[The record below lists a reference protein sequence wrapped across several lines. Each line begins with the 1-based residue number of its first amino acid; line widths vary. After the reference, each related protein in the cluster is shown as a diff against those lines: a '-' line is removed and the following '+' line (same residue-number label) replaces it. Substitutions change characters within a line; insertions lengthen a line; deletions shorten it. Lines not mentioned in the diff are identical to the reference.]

1 MSNDQ
6 LISSLVRSDRVGI
19 RSRTGVGAKPWGWLA
34 TSISYGDL
42 WLTESGEMGFAKVKW
57 YDQDWRTH
65 ISAVTANEIPKEAA
79 YRTGAAMYYDRSME
93 ITFDSSRYLVVFTG
107 IVHFRSTADKL
118 IAKVPGVHHAGAMI
132 VEAKSLHKNRGT
144 KQRAIEAMRSWLEI
158 LNNKEILAA
167 QAGETGSPISDR

>member
-6 LISSLVRSDRVGI
+6 LITSLVRSDRMGI
-19 RSRTGVGAKPWGWLA
+19 RSRTGVGARSWGWLA
-34 TSISYGDL
+34 TSVSYGDL

-65 ISAVTANEIPKEAA
+65 ISDVTVREIPKEAA
-79 YRTGAAMYYDRSME
+79 YRTGVGMYYDRSLE
-93 ITFDSSRYLVVFTG
+93 ISFGPNRYLVVFTG

-132 VEAKSLHKNRGT
+132 VEAKSLYKNRGT
-144 KQRAIEAMRSWLEI
+144 KERAIEAMHSWREI
-158 LNNKEILAA
+158 LTATGDEI
-167 QAGETGSPISDR
+167 SRPISDLR